1 MYNVKVTT
9 EITKLDGTNFAK
21 NEQVWS
27 NVDYDG
33 ILFLQSVGLEGLKK
47 LLEETAKKA
56 KAQLDELALG

>member
-47 LLEETAKKA
+47 LLEETTKKA
-56 KAQLDELALG
+56 KA